1 MLDRAGR
8 GGLLAAAFAS
18 HGACCPGSLPAC
30 RAERVRQGPD
40 GLLLGAWLAALAGPA
55 WLERWLED
63 RIAVPPPSGGV
74 LGADRAPVPMFE
86 AAATPA
92 RVGAP
97 ARHLGWKR
105 WLAALARALAEGT
118 ALRRRAGRGEGRSQ
132 RFGRKTA
139 CFWGRYATFCAGS
152 LLAALP
158 APLARG
164 AGSGAG
170 RAGRQACSL
179 LFPSR
184 GAGSRAGLPSLLPGW
199 LARGGAGRQAGSQP
213 ALLLAR

>member
-30 RAERVRQGPD
+30 RAPNVRQGPD

-118 ALRRRAGRGEGRSQ
+118 AMRSFAVQRCDGAARTPVPMFAAAAAAATRRSVARSGHLGWKPVGWQPWLERWLKVPLCGPSPSGGVLGPIGHPSRCSRRQQRPAGR
-132 RFGRKTA
+132 
-139 CFWGRYATFCAGS
+139 
-152 LLAALP
+152 
-158 APLARG
+158 
-164 AGSGAG
+164 
-170 RAGRQACSL
+170 
-179 LFPSR
+179 
-184 GAGSRAGLPSLLPGW
+184 
-199 LARGGAGRQAGSQP
+199 
-213 ALLLAR
+213 